1 MNEDLTLQISS
12 AFSDTGAYWKLIDVL
27 SNQNKI
33 LNRDEIEDLVDRL
46 ESFIVQ
52 EIDEIIDERL

>member
-1 MNEDLTLQISS
+1 MNEDLTLQISN

-33 LNRDEIEDLVDRL
+33 LNRDEIEELVDRL

-52 EIDEIIDERL
+52 EIQEIIDER